1 MTARVIAFFNQA
13 GGVGKTTLT
22 QNLGHQLSKLGHR
35 VLLIDLDPQASL
47 TIFMGLAPAEL
58 DKTISNAILAK
69 EPLPIH
75 GPIHDMDLVP
85 ANILFSGGERQ
96 LASQLRPELRLKFA
110 LNPVSE
116 HYDFILID
124 CPPTLGLLST
134 LGLVAANYVLI
145 PSQTQFKSTQG
156 TDLVLNTIAE
166 IRTVLE
172 HDLQIVGLVPTLY
185 AKGTLQDQQALAF
198 LKDQLSQITQVFP
211 PIPRATAF
219 ADACQAR
226 EPLGVYQPSHAAISV
241 LKKIAKELEKLT

>member
-1 MTARVIAFFNQA
+1 
-13 GGVGKTTLT
+13 
-22 QNLGHQLSKLGHR
+22 
-35 VLLIDLDPQASL
+35 
-47 TIFMGLAPAEL
+47 MGLAPSEL
-58 DKTISNAILAK
+58 DKTISDAVLGK

-75 GPIHDMDLVP
+75 GPIHGMDLVP

-96 LASQLRPELRLKFA
+96 LASQLRPELRLKLA
-110 LNPVSE
+110 LKPVSDR
-116 HYDFILID
+116 YDFVLID

-219 ADACQAR
+219 ADSCQLR
-226 EPLGVYQPSHAAISV
+226 EPLGVYQPSHTAVGV
-241 LKKIAKELEKLT
+241 LKKIAKELEKLS